1 MKDIVNI
8 KEILV
13 VSDIMID
20 YWQDENG
27 NEFFR
32 KGIQLQCENGYF
44 ELYENGTWHFFEK
57 EKWLYP
63 NKTAAVGKEREKSR
77 SFLHLGGWQN
87 IFL

>member
-1 MKDIVNI
+1 MKMKDIVNI

-57 EKWLYP
+57 EK
-63 NKTAAVGKEREKSR
+63 
-77 SFLHLGGWQN
+77 
-87 IFL
+87 